1 MRYERASPDTQARAA
16 GMSATRLVT
25 MTLTTTCAMASPA
38 STAGPIAATAR
49 TLRRVCSSAPKS
61 HALLNPHADALTR
74 SLGALAS
81 IRGERVRRLG
91 ASAPTHASPK
101 LTTTRAG
108 KANEWRG
115 PRYGKGGRGG
125 GRGGGGRGGGRGG
138 ASDAAVYVKR
148 PRRAFTEDEQ
158 RRIAALQALADAG
171 AAPVATLAKGK
182 ANLFLDGNPIVYGGA
197 VDAIANGKRDG
208 APPRTGDPIIVADHE
223 GKALAWGVYN
233 DTSQY
238 VVRILRMAWEC
249 ELAPHPA
256 AGVSA
261 ESVAVKCDV
270 EEVIRDKIKVAAR
283 MRSDCRVAAG
293 NANGPTTVYRLVNSE
308 GDGLSGVCVDV
319 YDCGGEGEGEGGGK
333 VAVAAVSA
341 AWAHMRRDAVV
352 KALGECAGIDRV
364 LWRTDARMLKL
375 EGIFD
380 ESQSEESRSEE
391 TDDETAEGVDDADGQ
406 SDAGPILSGQS
417 EAARCYD
424 AKTGA
429 ETSPPAGW
437 VTVAE
442 NGVRYEVDLTKG
454 HKTGF
459 YVDQRDNRAEVRA
472 LGAGKGRVLDVCC
485 YTGGFAINAALGGA
499 ADVTGVDSSPLAL
512 DIARRNAE
520 VNGVAASTTFVQS
533 EAFKYLDDLVAD
545 EGNLGT
551 FDMIVLDPPK
561 LAPSV
566 NALDKATRKYVKM
579 NQAAM
584 RLLRPGGILVTCSC
598 SGAVTQRELLPAIVT
613 AAATAAGR
621 RVTMLGKPRGA
632 GADQPLDPAYPEG
645 SYLTVVVCR
654 VA

>member
-1 MRYERASPDTQARAA
+1 
-16 GMSATRLVT
+16 
-25 MTLTTTCAMASPA
+25 MASPA
-38 STAGPIAATAR
+38 STVGRIAATAR
-49 TLRRVCSSAPKS
+49 TLRRVCSRAPKS

-81 IRGERVRRLG
+81 IRGERVRRLS
-91 ASAPTHASPK
+91 ASAPTHASPS
-101 LTTTRAG
+101 TTTRAG

-125 GRGGGGRGGGRGG
+125 GRGGGGGGRGGGRGG

-197 VDAIANGKRDG
+197 VNTIANGKSD

-256 AGVSA
+256 SAGKT
-261 ESVAVKCDV
+261 VAVKCDV

-283 MRSDCRVAAG
+283 MRSDCGVAAG

-319 YDCGGEGEGEGGGK
+319 YDCGGEGGGGK

-364 LWRTDARMLKL
+364 LWRTDARMLEL

-380 ESQSEESRSEE
+380 ASRSKDSRSEE
-391 TDDETAEGVDDADGQ
+391 TDDGQ
-406 SDAGPILSGQS
+406 SDAAG
-417 EAARCYD
+417 CYD
-424 AKTGA
+424 AETGA

-520 VNGVAASTTFVQS
+520 VNGVAARTAFVQS
-533 EAFKYLDDLVAD
+533 EAFKYLDDLVVDA
-545 EGNLGT
+545 GNLGT

-584 RLLRPGGILVTCSC
+584 LLLRPGGILVTCSC
-598 SGAVTQRELLPAIVT
+598 SGAVTQRGLLPAIVT

>member
-1 MRYERASPDTQARAA
+1 
-16 GMSATRLVT
+16 
-25 MTLTTTCAMASPA
+25 MTLTTTCTMASPA
-38 STAGPIAATAR
+38 STVGRIAATAR
-49 TLRRVCSSAPKS
+49 TLRRVCSRAPKS

-81 IRGERVRRLG
+81 IRGERVRRLS
-91 ASAPTHASPK
+91 ASAPTHASPS
-101 LTTTRAG
+101 TTTRAG

-125 GRGGGGRGGGRGG
+125 GGGGRGGGSGGGRGG

-197 VDAIANGKRDG
+197 VNTIANGKSD

-249 ELAPHPA
+249 ELAPHLA
-256 AGVSA
+256 SGSGKT
-261 ESVAVKCDV
+261 VAVKCDV

-283 MRSDCRVAAG
+283 MRSDCGVAAG

-319 YDCGGEGEGEGGGK
+319 YDCGGEGGGGK

-364 LWRTDARMLKL
+364 LWRTDARMLEL

-380 ESQSEESRSEE
+380 ESREESRSEE
-391 TDDETAEGVDDADGQ
+391 TADADGQ
-406 SDAGPILSGQS
+406 SD
-417 EAARCYD
+417 AARCYD

-520 VNGVAASTTFVQS
+520 VNGVAARTAFVQS

-545 EGNLGT
+545 AGNLGT

-584 RLLRPGGILVTCSC
+584 RLLRHGGILVTCSC
-598 SGAVTQRELLPAIVT
+598 SGAVTQRGLLPAIVT

>member
-1 MRYERASPDTQARAA
+1 
-16 GMSATRLVT
+16 
-25 MTLTTTCAMASPA
+25 
-38 STAGPIAATAR
+38 
-49 TLRRVCSSAPKS
+49 
-61 HALLNPHADALTR
+61 
-74 SLGALAS
+74 
-81 IRGERVRRLG
+81 
-91 ASAPTHASPK
+91 
-101 LTTTRAG
+101 
-108 KANEWRG
+108 
-115 PRYGKGGRGG
+115 
-125 GRGGGGRGGGRGG
+125 
-138 ASDAAVYVKR
+138 
-148 PRRAFTEDEQ
+148 
-158 RRIAALQALADAG
+158 
-171 AAPVATLAKGK
+171 
-182 ANLFLDGNPIVYGGA
+182 
-197 VDAIANGKRDG
+197 
-208 APPRTGDPIIVADHE
+208 
-223 GKALAWGVYN
+223 
-233 DTSQY
+233 
-238 VVRILRMAWEC
+238 
-249 ELAPHPA
+249 
-256 AGVSA
+256 
-261 ESVAVKCDV
+261 
-270 EEVIRDKIKVAAR
+270 VIRDKIKVAAR

-406 SDAGPILSGQS
+406 SDAGPIVSGQS

>member
-1 MRYERASPDTQARAA
+1 MPERAFITQAFLTLARA
-16 GMSATRLVT
+16 GMSTTRLVM
-25 MTLTTTCAMASPA
+25 MTLTTTRAMATPA
-38 STAGPIAATAR
+38 STASGRAFSSST
-49 TLRRVCSSAPKS
+49 RRVCSVVSPTSKKRNN
-61 HALLNPHADALTR
+61 NPTVDALAR

-81 IRGERVRRLG
+81 IRGERVRCFG
-91 ASAPTHASPK
+91 TSTPTRVVSPS
-101 LTTTRAG
+101 TVTRAG

-125 GRGGGGRGGGRGG
+125 SGGGGRGGGRGG
-138 ASDAAVYVKR
+138 RGGGFNSDVATYVKR
-148 PRRAFTEDEQ
+148 PRRVFTEDEL

-171 AAPVATLAKGK
+171 AAPVAKLARGK

-197 VDAIANGKRDG
+197 VEALSNGKADS
-208 APPRTGDPIIVADHE
+208 PPNTGDPIIVCDHE
-223 GKALAWGVYN
+223 GKVVAWGVYN

-238 VVRILRMAWEC
+238 AVRVLRMAWEC
-249 ELAPHPA
+249 RIVERPGSAVA
-256 AGVSA
+256 AVD
-261 ESVAVKCDV
+261 CDV
-270 EEVIRDKIKVAAR
+270 ERVIADKIAAAYR
-283 MRSDCRVAAG
+283 MRLDCGVALG
-293 NANGPTTVYRLVNSE
+293 NGDGATTVYRLVNSE

-319 YDCGGEGEGEGGGK
+319 YENSAEESGK

-352 KALGECAGIDRV
+352 KALGEHAGIDTV
-364 LWRTDARMLKL
+364 MWRTDARMLKL
-375 EGIFD
+375 EGVYEESGKESGD
-380 ESQSEESRSEE
+380 ESGDESGEESGEESASSQSE
-391 TDDETAEGVDDADGQ
+391 G
-406 SDAGPILSGQS
+406 
-417 EAARCYD
+417 ARCYD

-429 ETSPPAGW
+429 ETAAPTGW
-437 VTVAE
+437 VTVIE
-442 NGVRYEVDLTKG
+442 NGVKYEVDLTKG

-472 LGAGKGRVLDVCC
+472 LGVGKGKVLDVCC
-485 YTGGFAINAALGGA
+485 YTGVFAINAALGGA
-499 ADVTGVDSSPLAL
+499 SAVTGVDSSPLAL

-520 VNGVAASTTFVQS
+520 VNGVAGAINFVQAD
-533 EAFKYLDDLVAD
+533 AFNYLDDLVAD
-545 EGNLGT
+545 ECSAGT

-566 NALDKATRKYVKM
+566 SALDRAVRKYVKM

-584 RLLRPGGILVTCSC
+584 RLLRPGGLLVTCSC
-598 SGAVTQRELLPAIVT
+598 SGAVTQRDLLPAIVT
-613 AAATAAGR
+613 AASTAAGR